1 MAKGTRLDQALVQR
15 GLFPSRHQAQTAIM
29 AGEVRVDGQ
38 VAAKPSDCVQQQ
50 HEITVAARSRY
61 VGRGGIKLEGAIEHF
76 GIICDEKTALDIGA
90 STGGFTDCL
99 LRKGSGKFL
108 RSTSVMASWR
118 GKFGTISRCHLGKNE
133 CAATFTEREVPDPIE
148 ICVIDVS
155 FISLTLIL
163 PNAFELLTPDG
174 VILALI
180 KPQFELARE
189 EVGAAGIVRSSRAC
203 TRKRSRRSLPL
214 PETIGALSGRA
225 GSLQHRWD
233 RRQPGILHMSP
244 KTIGL
249 IAHTGKPGAAELVSQ
264 LCSEFKRAGVG
275 VRLETETAALVDL
288 PDGQTVAQLG
298 KEADL
303 LVVLGGDGTILNV
316 VARLDDTIKPIFGI
330 NIGSLGFLTC
340 LNSSAYLE
348 AVSSIVSGKFAL
360 SERVLLSVEIAK
372 GTECVRETV
381 ALNDA
386 VISRGEISRL
396 IRLRTRVNGA
406 PLTEF
411 NADGLVVATPTGS
424 TAYSLSAG
432 GPILEPQ
439 SGVFVIT
446 PICPHVLTNRSV
458 IVGDHSVIEVEG
470 SEPDYPVFLTL
481 DGRSPVPLEF
491 GSIVTIRRSREV
503 LPLAVLPELS
513 FFGVVRQKLKW
524 SGSTI

>member
-1 MAKGTRLDQALVQR
+1 
-15 GLFPSRHQAQTAIM
+15 
-29 AGEVRVDGQ
+29 
-38 VAAKPSDCVQQQ
+38 
-50 HEITVAARSRY
+50 
-61 VGRGGIKLEGAIEHF
+61 
-76 GIICDEKTALDIGA
+76 
-90 STGGFTDCL
+90 
-99 LRKGSGKFL
+99 
-108 RSTSVMASWR
+108 
-118 GKFGTISRCHLGKNE
+118 
-133 CAATFTEREVPDPIE
+133 
-148 ICVIDVS
+148 
-155 FISLTLIL
+155 
-163 PNAFELLTPDG
+163 
-174 VILALI
+174 
-180 KPQFELARE
+180 
-189 EVGAAGIVRSSRAC
+189 
-203 TRKRSRRSLPL
+203 
-214 PETIGALSGRA
+214 
-225 GSLQHRWD
+225 
-233 RRQPGILHMSP
+233 MSP

-249 IAHTGKPGAAELVSQ
+249 IAHVGKPGATELVSQ
-264 LCSEFKRAGVG
+264 LRSEFERAGVK
-275 VRLETETAALVDL
+275 VWLETETAVLAGLKESR
-288 PDGQTVAQLG
+288 TIAQLG

-316 VARLDDTIKPIFGI
+316 LSRLDDNIKPIFGI

-348 AVSSIVSGKFAL
+348 AVGSIVSGKFTL
-360 SERVLLSVEIAK
+360 SERVLFSVEITR
-372 GTECVRETV
+372 GVECIHRAV

-396 IRLRTRVNGA
+396 IRLRARVNGA

-458 IVGDHSVIEVEG
+458 IVGDRSVIEVEA
-470 SEPDYPVFLTL
+470 SEPDSPVFLTL

-491 GSIVTIRRSREV
+491 GSIVTIRRSEKV